1 MLNRC
6 RLIPRKIHMG
16 EMMKTLKILSVML
29 CYPQSDMQM
38 ALDEMAEVLEQEN
51 LVPERQRWAVQDLMR
66 KMAQTDLM
74 ELQERYVRL
83 FDRGRALSL
92 HLFEHIHGE
101 SRDRGQAMVNLLH
114 IYQQHGFSL
123 NIRELPDYLPLFL
136 EYLAQRPLAEALDML
151 GDALH
156 VIALLGARLA
166 ERGSD
171 YHVVFDALSALVGEP
186 ADISDI
192 RQQVAQ
198 EGPDPSVV
206 NMDKLWEEEVVTF
219 LASQDDCAGRHLGPD
234 MVQPLHWRSCAAS
247 TPSATPTHSR

>member
-1 MLNRC
+1 
-6 RLIPRKIHMG
+6 MG
-16 EMMKTLKILSVML
+16 EMMKTLKILSAML

-38 ALDEMAEVLEQEN
+38 ALDEMAEVLEREN
-51 LVPERQRWAVQDLMR
+51 LLPERQRWAVQDLMR

-136 EYLAQRPLAEALDML
+136 EYLAQRPLTEALNML
-151 GDALH
+151 GEAMH
-156 VIALLGARLA
+156 VIALLSARLA

-171 YHVVFDALSALVGEP
+171 YHVIFDALSALVGEP

-206 NMDKLWEEEVVTF
+206 NMDKLWEEEAVTF

-234 MVQPLHWRSCAAS
+234 MAQPLQWRSHAAS
-247 TPSATPTHSR
+247 EPSLTLRPMHAR